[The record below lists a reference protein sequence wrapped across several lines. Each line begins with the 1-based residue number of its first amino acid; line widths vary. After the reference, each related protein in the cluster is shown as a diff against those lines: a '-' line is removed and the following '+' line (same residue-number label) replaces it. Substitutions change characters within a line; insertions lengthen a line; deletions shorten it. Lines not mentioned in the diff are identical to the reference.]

1 MRTDTTAAMG
11 CDDPS
16 GFNKSSMVARAGVA
30 RTFGG
35 LGGFLAIMFLG
46 AGVYLL
52 QEAISDPLRAQAVG
66 LIAGAFI
73 LALAT
78 MMLYFIFSS
87 RPGYRR
93 RKAHRRGRS
102 TSPQRRALAI
112 SGAEVTPA
120 AAMALP
126 VQPSTQENT
135 GGLPLPA

>member
-1 MRTDTTAAMG
+1 MTTNTTASTP

-16 GFNKSSMVARAGVA
+16 GRNRSSMVARAGVA

-52 QEAISDPLRAQAVG
+52 PLRAQAVG
-66 LIAGAFI
+66 LIAGAFV

-87 RPGYRR
+87 RPAHRR
-93 RKAHRRGRS
+93 RKTHRRARS
-102 TSPQRRALAI
+102 TPQLYVVAVARIEETTA
-112 SGAEVTPA
+112 TA
-120 AAMALP
+120 AALP
-126 VQPSTQENT
+126 VQPSTQEST
-135 GGLPLPA
+135 EGLPLPA

>member
-1 MRTDTTAAMG
+1 MTTNTTASTP

-16 GFNKSSMVARAGVA
+16 GRNRSSMVARAGVA

-52 QEAISDPLRAQAVG
+52 QEAFSDPLRAQAAG

-87 RPGYRR
+87 RPAHRR
-93 RKAHRRGRS
+93 RKTHRRARS
-102 TSPQRRALAI
+102 TPQLYVVAVARVEETTA
-112 SGAEVTPA
+112 TA
-120 AAMALP
+120 AALP
-126 VQPSTQENT
+126 VQPSTQEST
-135 GGLPLPA
+135 EGLPLPA

>member
-1 MRTDTTAAMG
+1 MTTNTTASTP

-16 GFNKSSMVARAGVA
+16 GRNRSSMVARAGVA

-52 QEAISDPLRAQAVG
+52 PLRAQAVG
-66 LIAGAFI
+66 LIAGAFV

-87 RPGYRR
+87 RPAHRR
-93 RKAHRRGRS
+93 RKTHRRARS
-102 TSPQRRALAI
+102 TPQLYVVAVARVEETTA
-112 SGAEVTPA
+112 TA
-120 AAMALP
+120 AALP
-126 VQPSTQENT
+126 VQPSTQEST
-135 GGLPLPA
+135 EGLPLPA